1 MSVGYDHVDLAACK
15 KRGIPVGHTPNV
27 LTDAVAELT
36 MAILLATARRIHEG
50 TYILENYGWVN
61 QLYVKIQPF
70 SRKKTMAKS
79 KQLHCVLIVGIDAV
93 KTGKWG
99 TWAPLWLCG
108 PTLTGSTVGIVGM
121 GRIGFEV
128 TKRLKPFGVRT
139 FLSYDKFENQAAKDF
154 GIQYVSFDSLL
165 EQSDF
170 VLLTCALTPETK
182 GMMNKAAFSK
192 MKSSAILINT
202 SRGGVVNQ
210 DDLYEAL
217 STGQIRAAGLDVTV
231 PEPLPPSD
239 PLAQLSNCLILPHIA
254 SATDETRSQ
263 MSDLTARNILAAL
276 EGKPIP
282 AQVQE

>member
-1 MSVGYDHVDLAACK
+1 M
-15 KRGIPVGHTPNV
+15 
-27 LTDAVAELT
+27 
-36 MAILLATARRIHEG
+36 
-50 TYILENYGWVN
+50 
-61 QLYVKIQPF
+61 
-70 SRKKTMAKS
+70 
-79 KQLHCVLIVGIDAV
+79 

-128 TKRLKPFGVRT
+128 AKRLKPFGVKH
-139 FLSYDKFENQAAKDF
+139 FLSYDKFEVQAAKDI
-154 GIQYVSFDSLL
+154 GVQYVTFDALL

-217 STGQIRAAGLDVTV
+217 STGKIRAAGLDVTT

-254 SATDETRSQ
+254 SATDETRSE
-263 MSDLTARNILAAL
+263 MSLLTARNILAAL
-276 EGKPIP
+276 EGKSMP
-282 AQVQE
+282 AQVKE